1 MRSSAPQIIRFS
13 NNRGTRGSVV
23 LTSAVGTGLE
33 AVTEVRF
40 SGSGVQALIIRPPR
54 PDAIDVA
61 ISISAD
67 AAPGPRAALLAVG
80 RGERSGGK
88 SESEASAA
96 QFYVLAPSSYAGR
109 SGIGSHLL

>member
-1 MRSSAPQIIRFS
+1 MRSSAPQIMRFS
-13 NNRGTRGSVV
+13 NNRGMPGSVV
-23 LTSAVGTGLE
+23 LTSAVGISLE
-33 AVTEVRF
+33 GVTEVRF

-80 RGERSGGK
+80 RGEGSGGK
-88 SESEASAA
+88 SEIEASAA

>member
-1 MRSSAPQIIRFS
+1 MRSSAPRIVRFS
-13 NNRGTRGSVV
+13 NNRGMPGSVV

-33 AVTEVRF
+33 TVTEVLF

-67 AAPGPRAALLAVG
+67 ATPGPRTALLAAG
-80 RGERSGGK
+80 GGERSRGK
-88 SESEASAA
+88 GESEASAA